1 MKHKIIITE
10 TLDQACADWLAERAN
25 VVWCS
30 HEDTVTF
37 TQELKDADALVVRT
51 YTKVD
56 QRLLDLAPKLKI
68 VGRAGVGL
76 DNIDIPA
83 CRARKVHVVHTP
95 DANSQAVV
103 EYVMGLILDDLRPRY
118 TLPGP
123 IPNGDFHQL
132 RKDMVGKQFDQL
144 TLGIIGFGRIGKKLG
159 QVAHALGVKI
169 LVTDLMPESH
179 ILKFIDY
186 SDKIEVVGLPEL
198 LGRSDVVSIHVDG
211 RPENKHIINA
221 DTLSELNPSALFINS
236 ARGFLV
242 DAHALASWATEN
254 KDKGARV
261 ILDVHD
267 PEPPQI
273 GYPLFGLENVR
284 LLPHLASRT
293 RQALSNMSW
302 VVEDVFN
309 VLEGEFP
316 RFPRT
321 SVNLK

>member
-10 TLDQACADWLAERAN
+10 TLDQACADWLAQRAN

-30 HEDTVTF
+30 HEDTVSF
-37 TQELKDADALVVRT
+37 EREIKDADALVVRT

-56 QRLLDLAPKLKI
+56 QRLLDQAPKLKI

-118 TLPGP
+118 TLPGA
-123 IPNGDFHQL
+123 IPNEEFHQL

-169 LVTDLMPESH
+169 LVNDLMPESH

-198 LGRSDVVSIHVDG
+198 LGRSDIVSIHVDG

-242 DAHALASWATEN
+242 DAPSLARWATEN
-254 KDKGARV
+254 KDNGARV

-267 PEPPQI
+267 PEPPTI
-273 GYPLFGLENVR
+273 GYPLIGLDNVR

-293 RQALSNMSW
+293 RQALANMSW
-302 VVEDVFN
+302 VVEDVYN

-316 RFPRT
+316 RFPAPQ
-321 SVNLK
+321 